1 MKTVLKWTGRLVL
14 VLLVGFGLLA
24 LLGPRE
30 KVDLSAGFDASLLGD
45 DIDDY
50 FEREEAKFSDIVEGV
65 QKRVV
70 WAGDV
75 GVKTPISVLY
85 IHGFSAS
92 SEEIRPVPDKVA
104 EALGANL
111 VYTRLTGHGRSG
123 AAMAQATASDWM
135 RDTAEAL
142 AAARAVGESVVVIAT
157 STGGTLVAAAALRE
171 DLMENVA
178 GAIFVSPNFAL
189 NSASAVILTWPAV
202 RWWGPLVAGAERS
215 FDVINDDHA
224 AFWTNS
230 YPTVALLPMAG
241 LVKTVD
247 GLDLGQAKIPSLFVI
262 SDNDQVVSPTKN
274 REVAEEWGGPS
285 QLEVLTLS
293 EGDDPNAHVIAGD
306 IMSAGQTELAAAVM
320 IEWANGVLQ

>member
-157 STGGTLVAAAALRE
+157 STGGTLVAAAALGSVAVVRVA
-171 DLMENVA
+171 VA
-178 GAIFVSPNFAL
+178 GSVGRLAPPSP
-189 NSASAVILTWPAV
+189 
-202 RWWGPLVAGAERS
+202 
-215 FDVINDDHA
+215 
-224 AFWTNS
+224 
-230 YPTVALLPMAG
+230 
-241 LVKTVD
+241 
-247 GLDLGQAKIPSLFVI
+247 
-262 SDNDQVVSPTKN
+262 
-274 REVAEEWGGPS
+274 
-285 QLEVLTLS
+285 
-293 EGDDPNAHVIAGD
+293 
-306 IMSAGQTELAAAVM
+306 QT
-320 IEWANGVLQ
+320 

>member
-171 DLMENVA
+171 KLAEADGELTAMTL
-178 GAIFVSPNFAL
+178 AL
-189 NSASAVILTWPAV
+189 
-202 RWWGPLVAGAERS
+202 E
-215 FDVINDDHA
+215 A
-224 AFWTNS
+224 AR
-230 YPTVALLPMAG
+230 
-241 LVKTVD
+241 K
-247 GLDLGQAKIPSLFVI
+247 K
-262 SDNDQVVSPTKN
+262 
-274 REVAEEWGGPS
+274 AEET
-285 QLEVLTLS
+285 LTL
-293 EGDDPNAHVIAGD
+293 
-306 IMSAGQTELAAAVM
+306 LAAATRPHVRASSTTGVM
-320 IEWANGVLQ
+320 KSAVDTIAWSASICHTAASSPVSVPTRSSSGCSDFRWRTTCANSPGASLQPQPAPWLNCVSLMRSRVSSSFTLASPLLSSVGRLDSTC